1 MANITGLEVGRLT
14 GTTWTNCLT
23 TAELNGLASGSS
35 IMGAATY
42 ANDLSTNLDQLV
54 KISFKGTVGST
65 GPLSSGAYISVW
77 IADLLDDTVTY
88 GDGRLTAG
96 TAAALTPTWEPL
108 AVLTPP
114 IGVSLTANST
124 NIWSGRGG
132 LLLPQATFAWVIQNG
147 LGVAFGTTNTLKFMT
162 GNINT
167 SKS

>member
-14 GTTWTNCLT
+14 GATWTNCLT

-35 IMGAATY
+35 IMGAATS

-54 KISFKGTVGST
+54 KISFKGTVGT
-65 GPLSSGAYISVW
+65 TATLTSGAYIAVW
-77 IADLLDDTVTY
+77 IAEALDDGTF
-88 GDGRLTAG
+88 GDGRLTAS

-132 LLLPQATFAWVIQNG
+132 LLLPQATFAWVIQNNM
-147 LGVAFGTTNTLKFMT
+147 GVSFGTTNTLKFMT

>member
-14 GTTWTNCLT
+14 GTTWTNAFT
-23 TAELNGLASGSS
+23 VPELNGLAAGSS
-35 IMGAATY
+35 IMGATTF
-42 ANDLSTNLDQLV
+42 ANDLTGNLDQLV
-54 KISFKGTVGST
+54 KISFKGTLASSPT
-65 GPLSSGAYISVW
+65 LTSGAYISVW
-77 IADLLDDTVTY
+77 LAEALDDGTF
-88 GDGRLTAG
+88 GDGRLTAA

-114 IGVSLTANST
+114 IGVALSG

-132 LLLPQATFAWVIQNG
+132 LLLPQATFCWVIQNG
-147 LGVAFGTTNTLKFMT
+147 TTAAFGATNTLKFMT